1 METVL
6 DAAKQM
12 DLIETINTGV
22 SIYRCVNY
30 LDWNSTPIGFTNI
43 PATMIGTAPAKL
55 VDDNR
60 MSEKGD
66 MMFYGAFSKE
76 IAMREVGPNGNRP
89 ATIGTFHTN
98 KRIRILN
105 LANISNWKCPSVFD
119 VAQRE
124 RRSTWFFLRE
134 FMLNISQPET
144 KSYKPTQVFNKYIQR
159 KTKLSGIMYR
169 SAKSE
174 NRSKNDFG
182 WSDNCV
188 VLYVTNRD
196 CIDEGD
202 VGTEKRVQLVMEA
215 EPVQVRF

>member
-1 METVL
+1 
-6 DAAKQM
+6 
-12 DLIETINTGV
+12 
-22 SIYRCVNY
+22 
-30 LDWNSTPIGFTNI
+30 
-43 PATMIGTAPAKL
+43 
-55 VDDNR
+55 
-60 MSEKGD
+60 
-66 MMFYGAFSKE
+66 MFYGAFSKE